1 MAQNFPFFADVDL
14 CGFLCASLLPSLC
27 EPSFLTPQGELLRCA
42 LPLSPDTHA
51 FSS

>member
-1 MAQNFPFFADVDL
+1 MAQNFPFFADAEL
-14 CGFLCASLLPSLC
+14 CGFLCAFLLLSLC
-27 EPSFLTPQGELLRCA
+27 EPFFLMPHGELIRCA